1 MLRRPRYVHLAA
13 AAAATATAT
22 ATSSRSTLEAFGWCP
37 RVSVPSLSLSAQ
49 VHLYVRMG
57 KSSGDISAS

>member
-1 MLRRPRYVHLAA
+1 VHLAA

-37 RVSVPSLSLSAQ
+37 RVSVPSLSLSLSAQ

-57 KSSGDISAS
+57 KSSGEISASS